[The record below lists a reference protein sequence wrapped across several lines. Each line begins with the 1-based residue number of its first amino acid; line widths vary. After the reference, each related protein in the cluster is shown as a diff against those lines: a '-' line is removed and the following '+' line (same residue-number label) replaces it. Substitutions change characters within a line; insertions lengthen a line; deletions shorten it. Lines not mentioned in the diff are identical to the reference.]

1 MPATLTEK
9 LSWMNMEVS
18 NWSRHCLNLLIL
30 RACECK
36 MGLSE
41 LRWDQESTLAF
52 DNSGGLFTSGSGA
65 AAILKELVW
74 KNHHPLCWSNFQRQ
88 VIVIRERES

>member
-1 MPATLTEK
+1 
-9 LSWMNMEVS
+9 MNIEVS

-30 RACECK
+30 SACECM

-41 LRWDQESTLAF
+41 LRWDQESTLAL

-65 AAILKELVW
+65 AAILTNFVKLV
-74 KNHHPLCWSNFQRQ
+74 
-88 VIVIRERES
+88 